1 MPVYRT
7 TLVRAFSVV
16 IDARDEVSAA
26 RLSEVF
32 VGFSDDSNSIEKEK
46 FNFEIQEIELI
57 QNDVLETRLL
67 EEINTMPKNPLAEV
81 FGFPVSN
88 MSQDAVNHREG
99 RLCPYHNPSGLNCTK
114 SSATDPLGVCS
125 IVDNNKIVVTC
136 LV

>member
-67 EEINTMPKNPLAEV
+67 EEIN
-81 FGFPVSN
+81 S
-88 MSQDAVNHREG
+88 
-99 RLCPYHNPSGLNCTK
+99 
-114 SSATDPLGVCS
+114 
-125 IVDNNKIVVTC
+125 
-136 LV
+136 